1 VTGADARRPLPAPDG
16 WPATDPPRVDF
27 ALSPRSPGSV
37 RRTTTHDSVRPDG
50 LLGPVT
56 VLARGRDLFTGQGLK
71 VAVLDEASIELR
83 ALYREGSILS
93 LSSDPA
99 EPALESLVGST
110 PFSGFRA
117 SVEALLPHEQVART
131 VRFRVLYD
139 LPPAL
144 LASGR
149 ALRVAGVPVEMSG
162 KARNPVGV
170 CAGWAEG
177 GTLLAGLTEAGPPL
191 HIGPDATSL
200 SPIGDPLAWHVAAP
214 LPAHGTRRARRLDL
228 WERDGSVHLEAYFR
242 DSHVDEHG
250 RETVVHEYGV
260 RGALDPEQERFL
272 WCAAVPGAL
281 PYPECPSAAE
291 SAGRLVG
298 MRPADLTTLVQQEF
312 VGPST
317 CTHLNDTFRCLGD
330 SGALLRLLRESVTA
344 SA

>member
-1 VTGADARRPLPAPDG
+1 MTGADARRPRPVSDTRP
-16 WPATDPPRVDF
+16 PTDPLGVDF
-27 ALSPRSPGSV
+27 AAPPRRPESV

-56 VLARGRDLFTGQGLK
+56 VLARGRDLFTGRDEK
-71 VAVLDEASIELR
+71 VAVLDEASVELR
-83 ALYREGSILS
+83 ALYREGSIIS

-117 SVEALLPHEQVART
+117 SVEALLPHEQVAHT
-131 VRFRVLYD
+131 VRFRVLCD

-144 LASGR
+144 LVSGR
-149 ALRVAGVPVEMSG
+149 ALRVAGVPIEMSG
-162 KARNPVGV
+162 RAGNPVGV
-170 CAGWAEG
+170 CAGWVEG

-191 HIGPDATSL
+191 HVGPVAAPL
-200 SPIGDPLAWHVAAP
+200 SPPADPLAWHVAAP
-214 LPAHGTRRARRLDL
+214 LPVHGTRRSRRLDL
-228 WERDGSVHLEAYFR
+228 WEDNGSVRLEAYFR
-242 DSHVDEHG
+242 DSHVDARS

-260 RGALDPEQERFL
+260 RAALDPEQERFL

-281 PYPECPSAAE
+281 PYPECPSTAK

-298 MRPADLTTLVQQEF
+298 VRPGDLTALVRREF

-317 CTHLNDTFRCLGD
+317 CTHLNDTFRSLGD
-330 SGALLRLLRESVTA
+330 SGALLRLLRKSV
-344 SA
+344 SAT